1 MMDWQALFNI
11 VLGLLVFISG
21 GLSTIIWSTLQ
32 KLRDDMTKLSESV
45 NSNQAHATE
54 TYMRRDDFSAALTD
68 LKATMNRGFD
78 QLAAQING
86 KQDKP

>member
-1 MMDWQALFNI
+1 MDWQALFNV
-11 VLGLLVFISG
+11 VLAILLFILG
-21 GLSTIIWSTLQ
+21 GLSTIIWSTLT
-32 KLRDDMTKLSESV
+32 KLRDDMTKLSDSV
-45 NSNQAHATE
+45 NANQSHATE

-86 KQDKP
+86 KVDKP